1 MGRVFQA
8 VRPAHVK
15 AAQVKWT
22 RSEIQEI
29 QSSQNKGIKQMHI
42 RSKAAETGRV
52 QAMEDFSS

>member
-1 MGRVFQA
+1 M
-8 VRPAHVK
+8 K

-42 RSKAAETGRV
+42 RSKAEETGRV